1 MRMPEA
7 ARCRRVR
14 RGRDGSARPSR
25 ASLWWLLGPFALYVL
40 ALPLYNRVEPIVL
53 GLPFFLFWML
63 LATLLTPG
71 CVWLAARGDPLWGAD
86 REARRR
92 ERR

>member
-1 MRMPEA
+1 MPEA
-7 ARCRRVR
+7 ARYRRVLR
-14 RGRDGSARPSR
+14 RRGSARASR
-25 ASLWWLLGPFALYVL
+25 ASLWWLSGPFLLYVL

-63 LATLLTPG
+63 LATVLTPG
-71 CVWLAARGDPLWGAD
+71 CVWLAARGDPLWQAD

>member
-1 MRMPEA
+1 MRMSEA
-7 ARCRRVR
+7 ARYRRVR
-14 RGRDGSARPSR
+14 CGRGSARPSR
-25 ASLWWLLGPFALYVL
+25 TSLWWLFGPFVLYVP

-63 LATLLTPG
+63 VATLLTPG
-71 CVWLAARGDPLWGAD
+71 CIWLAARGDPLWRAD
-86 REARRR
+86 CEARRR